1 MSDQTDPE
9 PGPNLTLLKWIVG
22 ILGFLIVLFAGIIGV
37 TIFMRLTATETDSLI
52 DEPKMAQEAE
62 INRGKGSD
70 VAAFGDIRLPI
81 PDDMDVISLSPGPER
96 LFITLGT
103 EGAARLIL
111 VIRLNDGK
119 VLGSFNLEKDGIQ

>member
-52 DEPKMAQEAE
+52 DEPKMA
-62 INRGKGSD
+62 
-70 VAAFGDIRLPI
+70 
-81 PDDMDVISLSPGPER
+81 
-96 LFITLGT
+96 
-103 EGAARLIL
+103 
-111 VIRLNDGK
+111 IRLNDGK

>member
-9 PGPNLTLLKWIVG
+9 RGPNLTLLKWIVG

-52 DEPKMAQEAE
+52 NDPKMAEKAE
-62 INRGKGSD
+62 VSRSGGVSL
-70 VAAFGDIRLPI
+70 AAFGDIRLPI
-81 PDDMDVISLSPGPER
+81 PDDMDVISLSSGSER
-96 LFITLGT
+96 LFVTLGT

-111 VIRLNDGK
+111 VISLTDGK

>member
-9 PGPNLTLLKWIVG
+9 PGPNLTLLKWLVG

>member
-37 TIFMRLTATETDSLI
+37 TIFMRLTATETETVVG
-52 DEPKMAQEAE
+52 EPKMAEQAE
-62 INRGKGSD
+62 VGTVQGGD

-81 PDDMDVISLSPGPER
+81 PDDMDLLSLSSGSER
-96 LFITLGT
+96 LFLTLGT

-111 VIRLNDGK
+111 VISLKDGK

>member
-1 MSDQTDPE
+1 MSDQIDPD

-37 TIFMRLTATETDSLI
+37 TIFMRLTATETETVVG
-52 DEPKMAQEAE
+52 EPKMAEQAE
-62 INRGKGSD
+62 VGTAQSGG

-81 PDDMDVISLSPGPER
+81 PDDMDLLSLTSGQER
-96 LFITLGT
+96 LFLTLGT

-111 VIRLNDGK
+111 VISLKDGK

>member
-22 ILGFLIVLFAGIIGV
+22 ILGFLIVLFAGIISV

-96 LFITLGT
+96 
-103 EGAARLIL
+103 
-111 VIRLNDGK
+111 D
-119 VLGSFNLEKDGIQ
+119 